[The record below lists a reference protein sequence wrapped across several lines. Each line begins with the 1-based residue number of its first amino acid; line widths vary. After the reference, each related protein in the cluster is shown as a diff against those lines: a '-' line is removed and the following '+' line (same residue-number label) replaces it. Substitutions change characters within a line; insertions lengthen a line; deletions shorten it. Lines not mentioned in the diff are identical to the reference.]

1 VDQRLVPAFPISQ
14 STYQGWLTRLF
25 VVKSNRTIDAAEPV
39 SIADPR
45 SGSRAPIKLLLKYR

>member
-1 VDQRLVPAFPISQ
+1 M
-14 STYQGWLTRLF
+14 RLF